1 MKIVMSLL
9 IVLGCVAAGA
19 FAGCSAGLIGML
31 SAANQSGGE
40 KTATAVW
47 IGSVVAGA
55 LAGGGAGIALARK
68 LHGQ

>member
-1 MKIVMSLL
+1 MPSRTPSWTALVCLL
-9 IVLGCVAAGA
+9 A